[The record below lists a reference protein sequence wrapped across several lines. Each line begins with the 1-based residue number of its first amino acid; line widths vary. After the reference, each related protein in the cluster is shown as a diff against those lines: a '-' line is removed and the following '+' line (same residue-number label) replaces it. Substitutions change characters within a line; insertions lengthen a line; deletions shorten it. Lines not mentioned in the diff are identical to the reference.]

1 MNAYD
6 IYQTKKLKPLT
17 EKETEYIFEEG
28 IITGSYVYG
37 EHTKGISDIDIL
49 LYKFNI
55 DEIDDYENKIYIP
68 ENNEN
73 EYVLDSANRQMCHAL
88 SNKKELL
95 NLLIF
100 KEKNEFKVW
109 RKTTLVMKKLDE
121 LTFMKKIL
129 KSRNKRIQ
137 LFKFFRNEFLK

>member
-1 MNAYD
+1 M
-6 IYQTKKLKPLT
+6 
-17 EKETEYIFEEG
+17 
-28 IITGSYVYG
+28 
-37 EHTKGISDIDIL
+37 
-49 LYKFNI
+49 
-55 DEIDDYENKIYIP
+55 
-68 ENNEN
+68 
-73 EYVLDSANRQMCHAL
+73 LDSANRQMCHAL

-129 KSRNKRIQ
+129 KSRYKRIR